1 MAAKGKDPGQPTPF
15 FRRRE
20 VKGAIDR
27 LSRVN
32 NLTIFVGAGVGT
44 ELGLPGW
51 AQLVRRLLAD
61 AIAGPRREIWKRH
74 LREDEAAVVDRLL
87 TEESL
92 LGAATIAK
100 ARLGKRFHRSL
111 HHALYGKEWKDGT
124 LLIPSSVTGPA
135 RLASTTVEA
144 IAAVYAAFAE
154 SGAQWSC
161 DIVTTNYDPS
171 LEEALMSMGIEASP
185 WFDDANPPEDRG
197 IDHPVR
203 HLHGYLADDKTTDGE
218 VVLTEADYHQEGA
231 KKLSWQE
238 SYLRRR
244 LGESTL
250 LFVGTSLS
258 DPDILSILFRSAEGR
273 NPAVA
278 LLVDPSPA
286 DGVPDILPEPDACAQ
301 AASELRGE
309 RWRSAGV
316 DVLKAAYIS
325 QPRQFLWEVAMH
337 KRDPDAVSYGKRLV
351 RWYQEQGEGMRLGIA
366 SASLFD
372 LVQDGLS
379 EFLAEVLEQ
388 VRNLVRE
395 GGHALPDEEALAIH
409 VWLRSTLPL
418 QLGPQEDPD
427 LCAMA
432 MIHCSDRAWR
442 SPEAVDTRRIMLPTR
457 RAALMSFCER
467 RVVEHSFDGS
477 DQWNYVLA
485 APVVLADDHSR
496 LPVGAVTLVS
506 TAPAH
511 ESVLTKLDLNIRQ
524 EIVEFLDEV
533 VTGVLSD

>member
-1 MAAKGKDPGQPTPF
+1 MPTKRKDHELPTPF
-15 FRRRE
+15 FRQRD

-44 ELGLPGW
+44 ELGFPGW
-51 AQLVRRLLAD
+51 EKLVRRLLAD
-61 AIAGPRREIWKRH
+61 AIAGPRREVWKRH
-74 LREDEAAVVDRLL
+74 LNEHEATVVDRLL
-87 TEESL
+87 SEESL

-144 IAAVYAAFAE
+144 IAAVYAAFVN
-154 SGAQWSC
+154 SGGRRSC

-171 LEEALMSMGIEASP
+171 LEEALQSVGIEASP
-185 WFDDANPPEDRG
+185 WFDDGNPHEKSG
-197 IDHPVR
+197 IEHPIR
-203 HLHGYLADDKTTDGE
+203 HLHGYLADDRTTEGE

-231 KKLSWQE
+231 EKLSWQE
-238 SYLRRR
+238 TYLRRR

-273 NPAVA
+273 DPAVA

-286 DGVPDILPEPDACAQ
+286 DGVPDILPKPDACARD
-301 AASELRGE
+301 ASELRGE

-316 DVLKAAYIS
+316 EVLKAAYIS

-337 KRDPDAVSYGKRLV
+337 KRDPNAIPYGKRLV
-351 RWYQEQGEGMRLGIA
+351 RWYQEQGEGIRLGID
-366 SASLFD
+366 SESLFE

-379 EFLAEVLEQ
+379 NFLTEVLEQ
-388 VRNLVRE
+388 VRNLVRDR
-395 GGHALPDEEALAIH
+395 GHSLPDEEALAIH

-457 RAALMSFCER
+457 RAALMAFCER

-485 APVVLADDHSR
+485 APVVLAEDYSR

-511 ESVLTKLDLNIRQ
+511 ESVLTKLDLDIRQ

-533 VTGVLSD
+533 VTEVLSN